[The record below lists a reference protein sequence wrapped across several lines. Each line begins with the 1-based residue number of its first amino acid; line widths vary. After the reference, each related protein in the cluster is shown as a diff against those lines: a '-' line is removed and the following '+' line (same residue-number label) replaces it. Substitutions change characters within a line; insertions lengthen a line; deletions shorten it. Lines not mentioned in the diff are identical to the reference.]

1 MRNRAALYEVLPGL
15 TAKKTAREWLDGL
28 TERGVPCGPV
38 NTLDKVF
45 ADPQVLHRGMR
56 VSVPY
61 PGAQGGEVEL
71 IGNPIK
77 YSKTPVAYDRPPPHL
92 GEHTEQ
98 VLEELL
104 DMDATEITS
113 LRDLGVV

>member
-1 MRNRAALYEVLPGL
+1 VRNRAALYQMLPGL
-15 TAKKTAREWLDGL
+15 TAQKTTQVWLDGL

-38 NTLDKVF
+38 NTLDEVF
-45 ADPQVLHRGMR
+45 ADPQVRHREMQ

-61 PGAQGGEVEL
+61 PGAKGGEIEL

-92 GEHTEQ
+92 GEHTEE

-104 DMDATEITS
+104 DMEAVEIAA
-113 LRDLGVV
+113 LRAAGAI